1 MEEAL
6 RARLLGSAG
15 LVAIVE
21 RRVDWGIRTQAAP
34 MPAVTLNII
43 TRSATLHMQ
52 GPDGWDRARV
62 QLDTWGR
69 TFKAA
74 RDIRRLVADPRVGL
88 LTAWRGDQS
97 GYRLRTFVLSH
108 RSLDDSDAQGPVF
121 RQSVDVLVWSTPLE

>member
-21 RRVDWGIRTQAAP
+21 RRVDWGMRAQGAP

-43 TRSATLHMQ
+43 TGSATLHMQ

-74 RDIRRLVADPRVGL
+74 RDIRHLVADPSVGL

-121 RQSVDVLVWSTPLE
+121 RQSVDVLVWSTRLE